1 MGIVPDKVL
10 LLDNKRKALIYQT
23 TKNLQE
29 AGIELAG
36 ERLQRKV
43 EGMHQEYEL
52 QFKGVREIFKNFIT
66 EIQINMREP

>member
-36 ERLQRKV
+36 ERL
-43 EGMHQEYEL
+43 
-52 QFKGVREIFKNFIT
+52 
-66 EIQINMREP
+66 